1 MFGIGGQEMVI
12 IGVLFLLIFGPNSLP
27 KMARDIGRFVGEARR
42 SIDEFKSELTA
53 AGEDEEDEKKRRR
66 K

>member
-42 SIDEFKSELTA
+42 SIDE
-53 AGEDEEDEKKRRR
+53 RRR